1 MGCAKPYYI
10 SPAFAFN
17 AYPNRDSTPFREF
30 YNIPEAETVIRG
42 TLRYQGFPEFI
53 KALVQIGWLETS
65 EKVWLKE
72 GLTWAQVM
80 QNTLGTNNANERYVF
95 FLLPMSRSS
104 YDCHFFSSTLIARI
118 KEICNFPS
126 ASECERIISGLRW
139 IGLFSSEPV
148 KPRAG
153 NLLDTLCAQL
163 ERLMKY
169 EQGERD
175 LVMLQHKFVVEWA
188 DGTEVWKYI
197 FFEARLNIGVSYYSK
212 SLHPLLRRMAVQMV
226 ILRWR

>member
-1 MGCAKPYYI
+1 M
-10 SPAFAFN
+10 
-17 AYPNRDSTPFREF
+17 
-30 YNIPEAETVIRG
+30 
-42 TLRYQGFPEFI
+42 
-53 KALVQIGWLETS
+53 
-65 EKVWLKE
+65 
-72 GLTWAQVM
+72 
-80 QNTLGTNNANERYVF
+80 
-95 FLLPMSRSS
+95 
-104 YDCHFFSSTLIARI
+104 FSSTLVARI
-118 KEICNFPS
+118 KEICEFPS
-126 ASECERIISGLRW
+126 VSESERIISGLRW

-188 DGTEVWKYI
+188 DGTEVWKYM
-197 FFEARLNIGVSYYSK
+197 FFRAMVLRLNFGLSYYSK